1 MTKGE
6 LMKSVYSKEELRNI
20 DCAIP
25 MEYWET
31 HETYWHVMNY
41 NNGNGVLQDMRVI
54 AEKRFIIINQMVK
67 ICVIDTSMH
76 GVFLYSADEKWSS
89 ETIESYLHSQGRNI
103 SNCHWSVYDEIIDL
117 KEY

>member
-1 MTKGE
+1 
-6 LMKSVYSKEELRNI
+6 
-20 DCAIP
+20 
-25 MEYWET
+25 
-31 HETYWHVMNY
+31 
-41 NNGNGVLQDMRVI
+41 
-54 AEKRFIIINQMVK
+54 MVK

-103 SNCHWSVYDEIIDL
+103 SNCHWSVYDQIIDL